1 VAAAAT
7 APEGDTELAADAGS
21 EAEAAEGETVE
32 LTAAPSEA
40 TEGLQET
47 DLGVSAR
54 GRRRRRR
61 RRRRGRG
68 KGDESGAQ
76 AAGDGE
82 PEADG
87 ADTGEPGA
95 VSADGEAATDDEAG
109 AKRRR
114 RRRRGGR
121 GKKPEAEPVEQH
133 VSQDQIIIDIDESEL
148 EVVRDEFGEID
159 ELDDLTLKGRR
170 RGVIDAL
177 QDEVELEDMSDKDK
191 PADAAADDDGNEGDE
206 DTGDDDGNEGDE
218 IVVDGES
225 SEAVDDKEAKKRKR
239 RRRRRK
245 KKPAEE
251 VVTPELTAP
260 PHKDFWEVWSTKFTF
275 REFEDDQ
282 FRGGTE
288 AIVDEPDPEPEVDF
302 EFSGE
307 PRRKCR
313 SRRGGERN
321 RGDRGGS
328 ERGSND
334 RPPRTVVNGSG
345 ATGDASK
352 PGADTG
358 PMVTVAL
365 NVGRTHGK
373 KSAHVRELLASDFGL
388 EGRSVRN
395 LTVKE
400 TLTEFRVST
409 TAFESLKAAVLG
421 YVFDDIELELTV
433 VDAAELETA
442 PEAAAP
448 EAVATA
454 DSNPDAGP
462 SEDPAATESEEAAV
476 PDAAVLANVPDGDGE
491 PPQPEV

>member
-1 VAAAAT
+1 M
-7 APEGDTELAADAGS
+7 
-21 EAEAAEGETVE
+21 
-32 LTAAPSEA
+32 
-40 TEGLQET
+40 
-47 DLGVSAR
+47 
-54 GRRRRRR
+54 
-61 RRRRGRG
+61 
-68 KGDESGAQ
+68 
-76 AAGDGE
+76 
-82 PEADG
+82 
-87 ADTGEPGA
+87 
-95 VSADGEAATDDEAG
+95 
-109 AKRRR
+109 
-114 RRRRGGR
+114 
-121 GKKPEAEPVEQH
+121 
-133 VSQDQIIIDIDESEL
+133 SQDQIIIDIDENEL

-177 QDEVELEDMSDKDK
+177 QDEVELEDMS
-191 PADAAADDDGNEGDE
+191 EE
-206 DTGDDDGNEGDE
+206 DTPEADPAAEGEDPAEDEAAEDGDD
-218 IVVDGES
+218 VAADGES
-225 SEAVDDKEAKKRKR
+225 SEDIDDKEAKKRKR

-251 VVTPELTAP
+251 LVAPELTAP

-288 AIVDEPDPEPEVDF
+288 AIVDEPEPDPEPEP
-302 EFSGE
+302 ESAAETSGE
-307 PRRKCR
+307 PRRKRR
-313 SRRGGERN
+313 SRRGGGDRN
-321 RGDRGGS
+321 RGERSGSDRGS
-328 ERGSND
+328 TD

-345 ATGDASK
+345 STRDPAK
-352 PGADTG
+352 IGADDG

-433 VDAAELETA
+433 VEAAEQ
-442 PEAAAP
+442 EAA
-448 EAVATA
+448 
-454 DSNPDAGP
+454 
-462 SEDPAATESEEAAV
+462 PAAADPEVAPPSAEASEAAV
-476 PDAAVLANVPDGDGE
+476 PDAAVLTNASEGDGE